1 MSFYNLKIVCA
12 DIGSWKLRFTS
23 ATFLQR
29 CPPAAVNSPAIDVY
43 PFFNIRTSNFG
54 ADAEPKVNVLIF
66 CHVLKLRSTERQ
78 KTNMNVTMKQEK
90 DHCTLYRV
98 KFLQHTSRAPN
109 ERKFH

>member
-1 MSFYNLKIVCA
+1 MTFLLFKEEKSFYNLKIVCA

-66 CHVLKLRSTERQ
+66 CHGLKLRSTERQ

-98 KFLQHTSRAPN
+98 KSL
-109 ERKFH
+109 

>member
-1 MSFYNLKIVCA
+1 MSFYNLKIVCP

-29 CPPAAVNSPAIDVY
+29 CPPAAVNSLAIDVY

-78 KTNMNVTMKQEK
+78 KTKYERYHETRK

-98 KFLQHTSRAPN
+98 KFL
-109 ERKFH
+109 